1 MIRSPSMFPGL
12 WMMQQQQS
20 WSGELSVMFRLP
32 KRGGCRLQHD
42 VRHLSTDIRS
52 TFYAFFER
60 TRELYPNSL
69 RVHSFDFE
77 MHILTQSLLVT
88 KVDPRPWHLCHV
100 LSMWNRLFDCH
111 LEQVVMNSVDVNLI
125 PGSIY
130 FTMVQSGAISSI
142 PMYSASQAWC
152 HQCQPASLQVY

>member
-42 VRHLSTDIRS
+42 VRHQSTDIRS

-69 RVHSFDFE
+69 RE
-77 MHILTQSLLVT
+77 SLVRLPFGTSRYELGRCQLDPWFNIFHHGSIWCNQFHPHVFCKPSLVPPVST
-88 KVDPRPWHLCHV
+88 CLSAGLLKVPRPSRPV
-100 LSMWNRLFDCH
+100 RR
-111 LEQVVMNSVDVNLI
+111 
-125 PGSIY
+125 G
-130 FTMVQSGAISSI
+130 
-142 PMYSASQAWC
+142 
-152 HQCQPASLQVY
+152 